1 MEPNTEAFFVSERC
15 GPLSRKIAWLM
26 VDRYGELADFLKAG
40 RELAPRP
47 AGARTG
53 SSTPTCQPS

>member
-1 MEPNTEAFFVSERC
+1 MTVTLGILALLEPSP
-15 GPLSRKIAWLM
+15 GKG
-26 VDRYGELADFLKAG
+26 GELADFLKTG